1 MDLTTKRTR
10 GVQDEQCE
18 QGARHLGSKMCR
30 PLPVQA
36 SAVEARQHLQIIF
49 FFGQICFKN
58 CSRLRFLIWIKDKL
72 MNIKITL
79 NEISVGGLLLTLS
92 HEIYSRMGV
101 LNTEC
106 DLFSFET
113 KMPFEWL
120 NTHLVLPSCWQS

>member
-1 MDLTTKRTR
+1 
-10 GVQDEQCE
+10 
-18 QGARHLGSKMCR
+18 MCR

-49 FFGQICFKN
+49 YFGQICFKN

-101 LNTEC
+101 LNTE
-106 DLFSFET
+106 
-113 KMPFEWL
+113 
-120 NTHLVLPSCWQS
+120 